1 MALTICVQW
10 FNIGCGVSTHHKQGY
25 WRLEVPRNSHLST
38 SPPYA
43 VEEAVRRLGANLRT
57 ARLRRNLTM
66 SDLASKIGVDRHV
79 VGDAEGGK
87 LTTGVAVYAG
97 LLWAMD
103 MLGPMDAR
111 ADPRS
116 DSEGLALARDGER
129 ARARSGGGLSD
140 DF

>member
-1 MALTICVQW
+1 M
-10 FNIGCGVSTHHKQGY
+10 
-25 WRLEVPRNSHLST
+25 PRRSHLSA

-43 VEEAVRRLGANLRT
+43 VEDAVKRLGANLRT

-79 VGDAEGGK
+79 VGDAESGK

-103 MLGPMDAR
+103 MLGHMDSL
-111 ADPRS
+111 ADPMA
-116 DSEGLALARDGER
+116 DSEGLALALDAGRE
-129 ARARSGGGLSD
+129 RARSGVGLSD